1 MMDGEFLAIWE
12 HRRILSRMDRPGKGV
27 PGLRRSVI
35 GAREMF
41 WKTDPFADPEPL
53 IHRVYAYCAYR
64 LGHGADAEDAAA
76 DTFERALR
84 HRRSYDPR
92 KGTPMAWLIGIARRC
107 IDDVVSARLPTV
119 ETLPALPAPDDDADL
134 RLDIG
139 HTLARLDPHDRELLA
154 LRYGADLTAKQIGEV
169 LEMGTHAVEMALHRA
184 LARLRQQV
192 ERERPAAPLPGV
204 QTGTA
209 R

>member
-1 MMDGEFLAIWE
+1 MLFRKA
-12 HRRILSRMDRPGKGV
+12 
-27 PGLRRSVI
+27 
-35 GAREMF
+35 
-41 WKTDPFADPEPL
+41 DPFANPEPL

-92 KGTPMAWLIGIARRC
+92 KGTPIAWLIGIARRC

-119 ETLPALPAPDDDADL
+119 AELPAQPAPDDDADL
-134 RLDIG
+134 RLDLSQ
-139 HTLARLDPHDRELLA
+139 TLGRLDPHDRELLA
-154 LRYGADLTAKQIGEV
+154 LRYGADLTAKQIGEL
-169 LEMGTHAVEMALHRA
+169 LEMRTHAVEMALHRA
-184 LARLRQQV
+184 LGRLRTEV
-192 ERERPAAPLPGV
+192 ESEELESSAGALR
-204 QTGTA
+204 TGTA